1 MRKRVI
7 GQTQSTAVSDWLPVE
22 RLAQVEV
29 TSEDP
34 AHPIESALVPDG
46 RGWRAAEAG
55 QQIIRLLFDQ
65 PQQIRRIQL
74 VFREEAQACT
84 QEFVLRWS
92 ADRGKTYREI
102 VRQQYNFSPAGSTEE
117 VEEYEVEI
125 NSVTALELNIIPD
138 VTRRSVL
145 ASLHQLRLA

>member
-7 GQTQSTAVSDWLPVE
+7 GQTESTAVSEWLPVE

-34 AHPIESALVPDG
+34 VHPIEGALVPAG
-46 RGWRAAEAG
+46 QGWRAAEPG
-55 QQIIRLLFDQ
+55 EQTIRLLFDQ

-74 VFREEAQACT
+74 VFREEAQDRT

-92 ADRGKTYREI
+92 ADRGNTYRKI
-102 VRQQYNFSPAGSTEE
+102 VRQQYNFSPAGGTEE
-117 VEEYEVEI
+117 VEDYKVEL
-125 NSVTALELNIIPD
+125 NSVTALELNIVPD
-138 VTRRSVL
+138 VTRSTAF

>member
-7 GQTQSTAVSDWLPVE
+7 GQTESTAVSDWLPIE

-29 TSEDP
+29 SSEDP
-34 AHPIESALVPDG
+34 AHPIESALLPDG

-55 QQIIRLLFDQ
+55 EQMVRLLFDQ
-65 PQQIRRIQL
+65 PQQIRRIRL
-74 VFREEAQACT
+74 VFREEAQTRT

-92 ADRGKTYREI
+92 ADRGNTYREI
-102 VRQQYNFSPAGSTEE
+102 VRQQFNFSPAGGTEE
-117 VEEYEVEI
+117 VEDYKVEL

-138 VTRRSVL
+138 VTRRL
-145 ASLHQLRLA
+145 IFASLAELRFA